1 MLIQCE
7 YWGMTHASLD
17 GGTRLKGTEGRT
29 QQRSEDIQQRLEAV
43 RPRLLAFARLQ
54 LGDPVQAEDLV
65 QEALTSA
72 WEGRDTF
79 SGSAR
84 LETWVFGILKHKLVD
99 EIRHRRREPTTGF
112 NPDDM
117 PEIDSLFNQRA
128 HWLPAARPQQW
139 HEPERACLQEGFW
152 QVFDFCVLHLP
163 ESTARV
169 FSMRELMGLDTTE
182 ICESL
187 GISEQNCWVILHR
200 ARLKLR
206 ACLENGWFSKGE
218 NNAVL

>member
-1 MLIQCE
+1 MLN
-7 YWGMTHASLD
+7 TS
-17 GGTRLKGTEGRT
+17 GTGSPVS
-29 QQRSEDIQQRLEAV
+29 QQELRQVIEVL
-43 RPRLLAFARLQ
+43 RPRLLAFSRLQ

-65 QEALTSA
+65 QEALIAA
-72 WEGRDTF
+72 WEGIERF
-79 SGSAR
+79 AGSAS

-99 EIRHRRREPTTGF
+99 EIRHRSREQTTGF

-117 PEIDSLFNQRA
+117 PEIDSLFNPRA
-128 HWLPAARPQQW
+128 HWLPAARPQKWQ
-139 HEPERACLQEGFW
+139 EPEQACLQDGFW

-169 FSMRELMGLDTTE
+169 FSMRELMGLETAE
-182 ICESL
+182 ICAAL

-218 NNAVL
+218 SNAIL

>member
-1 MLIQCE
+1 MRVVICR
-7 YWGMTHASLD
+7 S
-17 GGTRLKGTEGRT
+17 GTVEGEEALKDNEG
-29 QQRSEDIQQRLEAV
+29 QGPLAADEVQQRLQAI

-65 QEALTSA
+65 QDAMIAA
-72 WEGRDTF
+72 WEGVSVFT
-79 SGSAR
+79 GAAK

-99 EIRHRRREPTTGF
+99 EIRHRSREQVTGF
-112 NPDDM
+112 DPDDM
-117 PEIDSLFNQRA
+117 PEVDSLFNPRA
-128 HWLPAARPQQW
+128 HWLPAARPQKWYQ
-139 HEPERACLQEGFW
+139 PEQACLQDGFW

-163 ESTARV
+163 ASTARV
-169 FSMRELMGLDTTE
+169 FSMRELMGLETAE
-182 ICESL
+182 ICEAL

-218 NNAVL
+218 SNAVL